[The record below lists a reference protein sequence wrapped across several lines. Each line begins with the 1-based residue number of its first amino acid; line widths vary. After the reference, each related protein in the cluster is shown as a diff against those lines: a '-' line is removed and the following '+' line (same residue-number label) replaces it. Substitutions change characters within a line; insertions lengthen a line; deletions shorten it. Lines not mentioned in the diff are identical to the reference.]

1 MTTMTAPASIPLA
14 HAPPGCANPASTI
27 PPVTLLVVDDH
38 TLFRRGLVAL
48 LGQDDGLL
56 VVGEAG
62 DAAEALRLAPR
73 LAPQVILL
81 DNHLP
86 GVKGVD
92 AIRGLREASPTSRV
106 LMLTVSEDAQDL
118 ATALRNGAQGYL
130 LKTIDG
136 DLLAQ
141 AIRRA
146 ARGEPVV
153 SPELMDKLVAAFQSQ
168 GVLEAAADVSA
179 AARANAQ
186 AREPAATPTLTPVQ
200 VQVQVPVPQGGADA
214 VDAGPA
220 SAPLSPREEDVLRE
234 IARGASNKEIA
245 RTLDIAETTV
255 KIHVQH
261 ILRKLNLTSR
271 VQAAVYAADRQRP
284 D

>member
-1 MTTMTAPASIPLA
+1 MSFVHPISVFVI
-14 HAPPGCANPASTI
+14 
-27 PPVTLLVVDDH
+27 DDH
-38 TLFRRGLVAL
+38 TLFRRGLIAL
-48 LGQDDGLL
+48 IAQDAGLR

-62 DAAEALRLAPR
+62 DAGEALRLVPA

-86 GVKGVD
+86 GVRGVD
-92 AIRGLREASPTSRV
+92 AIAGLRAASPASRV
-106 LMLTVSEDAQDL
+106 VMLTVSEDGQDL
-118 ATALRNGAQGYL
+118 AAALRNGAQGYL

-136 DLLAQ
+136 DLLSE

-153 SPELMDKLVAAFQSQ
+153 SPEMMGKLVAAFQTQ
-168 GVLEAAADVSA
+168 GAP
-179 AARANAQ
+179 
-186 AREPAATPTLTPVQ
+186 EPQLPEPDDT
-200 VQVQVPVPQGGADA
+200 
-214 VDAGPA
+214 PA
-220 SAPLSPREEDVLRE
+220 SPLSPREEEVLVQ

-261 ILRKLNLTSR
+261 ILRKLGLSSR
-271 VQAAVYAADRQRP
+271 VQAAVYASERQRE
-284 D
+284 

>member
-1 MTTMTAPASIPLA
+1 MSQAPVI
-14 HAPPGCANPASTI
+14 T
-27 PPVTLLVVDDH
+27 VFVVDDH

-48 LGQDDGLL
+48 LSQDDGLR

-62 DAAEALRLAPR
+62 DAGEALRLVPG
-73 LAPQVILL
+73 LQPDVILL

-86 GVKGVD
+86 GVLGID
-92 AIRGLREASPTSRV
+92 AVRGLRAAAPASHV

-136 DLLAQ
+136 DLLAE

-146 ARGEPVV
+146 AAGEPVV
-153 SPELMDKLVAAFQSQ
+153 SPELMGKLVAAFQ
-168 GVLEAAADVSA
+168 A
-179 AARANAQ
+179 
-186 AREPAATPTLTPVQ
+186 
-200 VQVQVPVPQGGADA
+200 QGGPPPAELKPSVA
-214 VDAGPA
+214 PAPPVAAGVA
-220 SAPLSPREEDVLRE
+220 APSLSPREEDVLRE

-261 ILRKLNLTSR
+261 ILRKLGLNSR
-271 VQAAVYAADRQRP
+271 VQAAVYAAGPRE
-284 D
+284 